1 MYRPSFFRRDV
12 QPPPPVPP
20 HPEHP
25 MSPVSVIQR
34 PNSSEKSPEA
44 TKEVPQVQIQIPEDP
59 LENDHDDTDGKRE
72 KARKAAKYLKLIV
85 HCQVCI
91 VCWPLISFLQI
102 LSNIYLLFHSFSQ
115 RCNGKC
121 NTLICKKTRLLLN
134 HCAPCQNR
142 DKCPIKGCFQT
153 KKLLCHMIACKF
165 ERKQAKQSG
174 NVPKECH
181 ICSAVENNTVD
192 DPQDSLSPDSSG
204 REHSLDMDG
213 FSRPMLPRRYRS
225 NTQVNMDTSPGMCA
239 GGSGYN
245 CRSFSVEEESE
256 EMDEDNYDGG
266 IFRSRRVSI

>member
-59 LENDHDDTDGKRE
+59 LENDQYDTDGKRE

-121 NTLICKKTRLLLN
+121 NTLICNKTRLLLN

-165 ERKQAKQSG
+165 ERKQAKKPAK
-174 NVPKECH
+174 VPRECQK
-181 ICSAVENNTVD
+181 SPPVKKTPWKNPQNTLA
-192 DPQDSLSPDSSG
+192 PTP
-204 REHSLDMDG
+204 
-213 FSRPMLPRRYRS
+213 
-225 NTQVNMDTSPGMCA
+225 T
-239 GGSGYN
+239 GGGHP
-245 CRSFSVEEESE
+245 
-256 EMDEDNYDGG
+256 
-266 IFRSRRVSI
+266 